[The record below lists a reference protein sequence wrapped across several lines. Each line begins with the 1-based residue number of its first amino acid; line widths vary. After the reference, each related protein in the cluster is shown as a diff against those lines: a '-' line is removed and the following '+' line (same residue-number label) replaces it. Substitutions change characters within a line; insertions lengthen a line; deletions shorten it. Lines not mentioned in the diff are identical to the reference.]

1 MASVLQQCCHRGA
14 LSALGTFPCSMKKL
28 NFIFPQFIADLQ
40 MSPESY
46 SDSVHCCYRTP
57 TELQAW
63 FLKAQCVI
71 YQRDML
77 KIGHR
82 YIRWRN
88 ILVFNSVEIT
98 AKTKAPSYSHGR
110 FWPPVRE
117 LTLTISPQVWIWE
130 IYFIYFFH
138 FVFMWNNF
146 YPGEFISLSPSPE
159 KVIR

>member
-110 FWPPVRE
+110 CWPQCENSLSQSLPKSE
-117 LTLTISPQVWIWE
+117 YEKFISFIFFILSLCETI
-130 IYFIYFFH
+130 FILENFFH
-138 FVFMWNNF
+138 
-146 YPGEFISLSPSPE
+146 SPHL
-159 KVIR
+159 RRR

>member
-46 SDSVHCCYRTP
+46 GDSVHCCYRTP

-110 FWPPVRE
+110 FWPQWENSLSQSLPKSE
-117 LTLTISPQVWIWE
+117 YETFISFIFFILSLCETI
-130 IYFIYFFH
+130 FILENFFH
-138 FVFMWNNF
+138 
-146 YPGEFISLSPSPE
+146 SP
-159 KVIR
+159 RLRRR